1 MSGGKSVFKNWRD
14 WLARFVPAELA
25 GILGSYAGY
34 LLVADAGVSPILAAY
49 GAAFGENCG
58 YYTVVFLRDW
68 FALPRE
74 RRDLGQVVKAMV
86 HDFGIAE
93 LLDTFVVR
101 PGFTLASVALMGPA
115 WGVGVAK
122 FSADAV
128 FYFLAISFWER
139 RRTRE
144 ESET

>member
-1 MSGGKSVFKNWRD
+1 MFKNWRE

-25 GILGSYAGY
+25 GIAGSYAGY
-34 LLVADAGVSPILAAY
+34 LIVADLGVSPILAAY

-68 FALPRE
+68 FALPPE
-74 RRDLGQVVKAMV
+74 KRRLGPVLKAMV

-93 LLDTFVVR
+93 VLDTFVVR
-101 PGFTLASVALMGPA
+101 PGFTLAAVALMGPV

-128 FYFLAISFWER
+128 FYLLAISFWER
-139 RRTRE
+139 RRARE
-144 ESET
+144 ETA